1 MRNSRR
7 MELRSLSSA
16 VLSEKEADAL
26 CMVSNCELA
35 NYRLTLAPVK
45 LSEGG
50 GIVLSPPA
58 ANLIEVEPGDHVRI
72 LEIWMS
78 KDDT

>member
-1 MRNSRR
+1 MRNSRSI
-7 MELRSLSSA
+7 ELHSLSSA
-16 VLSEKEADAL
+16 LLSEERADAI
-26 CMVSNCELA
+26 CVVSNCELA

-45 LSEGG
+45 LLKGR

-72 LEIWMS
+72 LEIRMS
-78 KDDT
+78 KDDA

>member
-1 MRNSRR
+1 MRNSRSI
-7 MELRSLSSA
+7 ELHSLSSD
-16 VLSEKEADAL
+16 VVSEKDAL

-45 LSEGG
+45 LLEGG

-58 ANLIEVEPGDHVRI
+58 AKLIEVGPGDHVRI
-72 LEIWMS
+72 LEIRMS
-78 KDDT
+78 KDDA